1 MKLTKKS
8 VCVYIENEAQLQ
20 EARELLSKY
29 NQIEWEHTDAFNL
42 KYNANYLV
50 YSDTDNDWFITE
62 NIIETKITL
71 QELET
76 ILKEQ

>member
-1 MKLTKKS
+1 MKLTKYK

-20 EARELLSKY
+20 EARELLERY
-29 NQIEWEHTDAFNL
+29 GECIDIWTL
-42 KYNANYLV
+42 KRNEFTKQYNYLSLICKWGL
-50 YSDTDNDWFITE
+50 YRKTR
-62 NIIETKITL
+62 KQITL